1 MNRTRI
7 ALAASM
13 MTLLGSA
20 PMMAQTC
27 TTNPCTVGV
36 ATTATV
42 NDVLRLTLDQVTL
55 DLGTPTEA
63 DYDATFKDAASHRTA
78 TVKANRPW
86 HVAVIGAA
94 STFGYTGTLT
104 NPNKTASDLM
114 WSKTSG
120 GLGTPDGN
128 MGASTNLFS
137 GSTGTGSSAQD
148 IYFRTK
154 WTWASDVPGNYS
166 LTVNFTLSA
175 P

>member
-27 TTNPCTVGV
+27 STNPCIVGV

-78 TVKANRPW
+78 TVKAKA
-86 HVAVIGAA
+86 HSSGASA
-94 STFGYTGTLT
+94 RRQPRFSVT
-104 NPNKTASDLM
+104 KTAPMAAHIIRL
-114 WSKTSG
+114 
-120 GLGTPDGN
+120 
-128 MGASTNLFS
+128 A
-137 GSTGTGSSAQD
+137 
-148 IYFRTK
+148 R
-154 WTWASDVPGNYS
+154 
-166 LTVNFTLSA
+166 
-175 P
+175 